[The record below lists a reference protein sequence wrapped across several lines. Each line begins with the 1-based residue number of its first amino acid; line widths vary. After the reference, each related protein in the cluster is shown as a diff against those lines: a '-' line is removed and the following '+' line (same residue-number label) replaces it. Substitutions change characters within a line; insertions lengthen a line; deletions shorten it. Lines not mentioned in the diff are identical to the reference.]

1 MCGIIGFNFKCK
13 NENILKTL
21 YHRGPDYFSKVEFNN
36 FTLVHNRLSIVDH
49 NPKSNQPFRSNC
61 GRYTVVFNGE
71 IYNYKELKNELN
83 HKYNFVTDSDTEVLL
98 YSYIE
103 YGKDCLKDFRGMFS
117 FAIYDE
123 IEDKLFCARD
133 RIGIKPFLYYFKDG
147 KLVFGSEI
155 NSILALLDKKPEIN
169 QESIFQYIKY
179 LYIPYPNTIFN
190 DIYKLPPA
198 HILIYENKSIKIEK
212 YWDLDSFIGQNNN
225 LNENEILSTLDNLFD
240 ESIKLR
246 MIADVELGSFLSG
259 GIDSSLILY
268 YMQKN
273 SCKPIN
279 TFTLGFK
286 NAKNYDE
293 TSDAKIMS
301 DFFNTKHNEIII
313 EPKVLELLPKMVNH
327 FGEPFAS
334 PTGLLIHELTKE
346 TKKYATVALA
356 GDGGDEVFGGY
367 PKYQA
372 LQFSEK
378 LSFIPSSFF
387 SLMSKIT
394 DKIPE
399 STTGNHLPRRIK
411 KFVYSMS
418 KSNVDKYDDWSSYI
432 SDDDLSLLFKNFVPY
447 NHIVK
452 YFWENS
458 RECDV
463 LTKSSIVDLKTY
475 LPNDMLYY
483 GDIMS
488 MANSFEV
495 RFPLIDHKIVEFM
508 TSIDSKWKI
517 KDGQTKYLMK
527 KLLDGKIP
535 DSIINKKKLGLNPPI
550 GIWLKND
557 LKALISDYLSK
568 EIIEKRGLFNY
579 EFVNKMIYEFNNNI
593 KDRSLNIWAL
603 IVLEEWFRQYID

>member
-1 MCGIIGFNFKCK
+1 MCGIIGFNFKSR
-13 NENILKTL
+13 NEDISKTL
-21 YHRGPDYFSKVEFNN
+21 HHRGPDYFSKVEFEN
-36 FTLVHNRLSIVDH
+36 FTLAHNRLSIVDH
-49 NPKSNQPFRSNC
+49 NPKSNQPFKSSC
-61 GRYTVVFNGE
+61 GRYTVAFNGE
-71 IYNYKELKNELN
+71 IYNYKELKNNLKD
-83 HKYNFVTDSDTEVLL
+83 KYNFITDSDTEVLL

-117 FAIYDE
+117 FGIYDE
-123 IEDKLFCARD
+123 IEDRLFCARD
-133 RIGIKPFLYYFKDG
+133 RMGIKPFLYYFKEG
-147 KLVFGSEI
+147 KFIFGSEI
-155 NSILALLDKKPEIN
+155 NSILTLLKKKPEIN

-179 LYIPYPNTIFN
+179 LYIPYPNTIFE

-198 HILIYENKSIKIEK
+198 HVLIYENKSIKIEK
-212 YWDLDSFIGQNNN
+212 YWDLYSFIRQNNH
-225 LNENEILSTLDNLFD
+225 LNENEILSKLDNLFD

-268 YMQKN
+268 YMQRN
-273 SCKPIN
+273 SSKPIN

-301 DFFNTKHNEIII
+301 DFFNTNHNEIII
-313 EPKVLELLPKMVNH
+313 EPQVLELLPKMVKH

-334 PTGLLIHELTKE
+334 PTGLLIHELTNE
-346 TKKYATVALA
+346 TKKYVTVALA

-378 LSFIPSSFF
+378 LGFVSPPFF
-387 SLMSKIT
+387 NLISKIT

-411 KFVYSMS
+411 KFISSMS
-418 KSNVDKYDDWSSYI
+418 KDNAEKYDDWSSYI

-452 YFWENS
+452 YLWENS
-458 RECDV
+458 KKCDV
-463 LTKSSIVDLKTY
+463 LIKSSIVDLKTY

-535 DSIINKKKLGLNPPI
+535 EPIINKKKLGLNPPI

-557 LKALISDYLSK
+557 LKILITDYLSK

-579 EFVNKMIYEFNNNI
+579 EFVNQMIYEFNNNI

>member
-21 YHRGPDYFSKVEFNN
+21 HHRGPDYFSKVEFNN

-83 HKYNFVTDSDTEVLL
+83 DKYNFVTDSDTEVLL

-225 LNENEILSTLDNLFD
+225 LNQNEILSRLDNLFD